1 MLKLQEFHKPS
12 ERIFRSIMKTAVFA
26 VFLQER
32 ILQKRLKQRENTS
45 GLSDLELANG
55 YQVSGEKDFVG
66 ELFRRYSRFV
76 FLVCMKYLKDEEKA
90 KDAGMQIFENLFSEL
105 KKHEVRNFKSWLHS
119 VARNHCLMQLRSRKQ
134 SRIMEEEMQKDFA
147 AGMESAVFL
156 HPVDETESSLTNL
169 EAAVLL
175 LSKEQRLCI
184 ELFYLRKMS
193 YNEIVQL
200 TGKSYDQ
207 VKSNIQNGKRSLKIL
222 LSGQNEQ

>member
-1 MLKLQEFHKPS
+1 
-12 ERIFRSIMKTAVFA
+12 
-26 VFLQER
+26 
-32 ILQKRLKQRENTS
+32 LKQRENTS
-45 GLSDLELANG
+45 GLSDLELASS

-76 FLVCMKYLKDEEKA
+76 FLVCMKYLKDEERA
-90 KDAGMQIFENLFSEL
+90 KDAAMQIFENLFSDL
-105 KKHEVRNFKSWLHS
+105 KKHEVRNFKSWLHA
-119 VARNHCLMQLRSRKQ
+119 VTRNYCLMQLRSRKQ
-134 SRIMEEEMQKDFA
+134 NWILEAEMKKDFA
-147 AGMESAVFL
+147 AGMESAAFL
-156 HPVDETESSLTNL
+156 HPVDEKERSLTNL

-193 YNEIVQL
+193 YSEIVQM

-207 VKSNIQNGKRSLKIL
+207 VKSHIQNGKRSLKIL